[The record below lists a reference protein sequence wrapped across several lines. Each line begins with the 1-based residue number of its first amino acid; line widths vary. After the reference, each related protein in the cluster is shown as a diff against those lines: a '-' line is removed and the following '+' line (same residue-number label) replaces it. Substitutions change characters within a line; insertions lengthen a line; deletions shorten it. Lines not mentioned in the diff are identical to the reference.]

1 MLLKCHNSVMD
12 IVSALGLSSASG
24 LNAYIPML
32 ILGSL
37 DRWTNIVT
45 LPPGWQWLS
54 NGWMLLVV
62 AALLIVEIVADKI
75 PALDSVNDIIQTVIR
90 PASGGIV
97 FSSGLSHES
106 TLVTG
111 SESSFAWTP
120 FIVGV
125 VIALVVHLVK
135 SLSRPVANV
144 ATAGVAAPVISTGED
159 ATSLLLSLVAVFVPI
174 LVIVVLIAMFGAV
187 GYIFYRART
196 LRLTRISR
204 SATTGSSS

>member
-1 MLLKCHNSVMD
+1 MD

-32 ILGSL
+32 ILGLL
-37 DRWTNIVT
+37 DRWTTVIN

-62 AALLIVEIVADKI
+62 AALLLIEVVADKI
-75 PALDSVNDIIQTVIR
+75 PALDSFNDIIQTVIR

-97 FSSGLSHES
+97 FSSGLSNES

-111 SESSFAWTP
+111 SESGFAWTP
-120 FIVGV
+120 FILGV
-125 VIALVVHLVK
+125 VTALVVHLIK

-144 ATAGVAAPVISTGED
+144 TTAGVAAPVISAGED
-159 ATSLLLSLVAVFVPI
+159 GMSLLLSLVAVFVPV
-174 LVIVVLIAMFGAV
+174 LVVIVLVAMFGAV

-196 LRLTRISR
+196 LRLTRISH
-204 SATTGSSS
+204 SDPTDA